1 MNLPH
6 EPLFQWLSQY
16 AYQPHIVY
24 LATFGVMIASGF
36 GFPVPEEV
44 TIVSVGL
51 LTYIGA
57 NPDQFPPPYA
67 HAPVVHGYEAAAV
80 TLMAVLFADILV
92 FTLGRLFGRKVLV
105 YPRFQSVFTEERL
118 AQINGWVK
126 KYGVYAVFIFRF
138 TPGIRFPAHVILGMS
153 KLQTWQFALVDGLA
167 AMISVP
173 TQILLIYHFGEPI
186 LHVLHEFKTWIL
198 CIVIALTLFFI
209 LKNYIRPRIKPPRPL
224 DKDPSR

>member
-24 LATFGVMIASGF
+24 LAVFGVMVASGF

-57 NPDQFPPPYA
+57 NPDLFPPPFNG
-67 HAPVVHGYEAAAV
+67 APVVHGYEAAAV
-80 TLMAVLFADILV
+80 TLIAVLFADCLV
-92 FTLGRLFGRKVLV
+92 FSLGRLFGRKILDF
-105 YPRFQSVFTEERL
+105 PRFQRIFTEDRL
-118 AQINGWVK
+118 NQINGWVK

-153 KLQTWQFALVDGLA
+153 RLQAWQFALVDGLA

-186 LHVLHEFKTWIL
+186 LHLLHQFKTWIL
-198 CIVIALTLFFI
+198 WAIIAAAIFFI
-209 LKNYIRPRIKPPRPL
+209 LKNYIRPKLKPPRPL